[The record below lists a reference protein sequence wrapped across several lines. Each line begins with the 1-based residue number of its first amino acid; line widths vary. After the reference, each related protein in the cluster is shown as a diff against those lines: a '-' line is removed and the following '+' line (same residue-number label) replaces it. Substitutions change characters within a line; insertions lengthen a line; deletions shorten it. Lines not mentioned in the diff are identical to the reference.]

1 MAGAAVRLL
10 ARGREVVGVSCDG
23 AAGPRIAF
31 FAVGVV
37 TADEAGEEEEQEEE
51 QEEEP
56 NPL

>member
-23 AAGPRIAF
+23 AAGPGIAF

-37 TADEAGEEEEQEEE
+37 TANEADQEEEEADEEE
-51 QEEEP
+51 GGT
-56 NPL
+56 PL